1 VDYCTQIQLEARYG
15 TALLTE
21 ISDRADA
28 PTGTIDAALITR
40 AITDATAL
48 IDGYLAGRYA
58 LPLATIPALVTDL
71 AQRIAIYYAHSNVAS
86 EKIGKDYEAALRQ
99 LKDIASGLIK
109 LDAGGAEPAGSGA
122 SEVRTNEP
130 ERPLSAATMK
140 GFV

>member
-1 VDYCTQIQLEARYG
+1 VDYCTQVELESRYG
-15 TALLTE
+15 TALLVE
-21 ISDRADA
+21 ISDRSDA
-28 PTGTIDAALITR
+28 ASSTIDVSLITR
-40 AITDATAL
+40 AIADAAAL

-71 AQRIAIYYAHSNVAS
+71 AQRIAIYYAHTNVAS
-86 EKIGKDYEAALRQ
+86 DKIARDYEAALRQ

>member
-1 VDYCTQIQLEARYG
+1 MDYCTQIQLEARYG
-15 TALLTE
+15 EALLVE
-21 ISDRADA
+21 ISDRADV
-28 PTGTIDAALITR
+28 PTGTIDADLITR

-58 LPLATIPALVTDL
+58 LPLATVPALVTDL

-122 SEVRTNEP
+122 SEVRTNDP

-140 GFV
+140 GYI

>member
-1 VDYCTQIQLEARYG
+1 MPYCTQAQLENRYG
-15 TALLTE
+15 AALLVE
-21 ISDRADA
+21 ISDRADV
-28 PTGTIDAALITR
+28 PTGTIDADLITR

>member
-1 VDYCTQIQLEARYG
+1 MDYCTQADLEARYG
-15 TALLTE
+15 AALLVE

-28 PTGTIDAALITR
+28 ASSTIDVALITR
-40 AITDATAL
+40 AIADAAAL

-86 EKIGKDYEAALRQ
+86 EKIAKDYEAALRQ

-109 LDAGGAEPAGSGA
+109 LDSGGSEPEGSGA
-122 SEVRTNEP
+122 SEVRTNDP
-130 ERPLSAATMK
+130 ERPLSTTTMK
-140 GFV
+140 GFI

>member
-1 VDYCTQIQLEARYG
+1 MDYCTQIQLEARYG
-15 TALLTE
+15 AALLVE
-21 ISDRADA
+21 ISDRADV
-28 PTGTIDAALITR
+28 PTGTIDADLITR

-86 EKIGKDYEAALRQ
+86 EKISKDYEAALRQ

-109 LDAGGAEPAGSGA
+109 LDAGGAEPEGSGA

-130 ERPLSAATMK
+130 ERPFTAQTMK

>member
-15 TALLTE
+15 TALLVE
-21 ISDRADA
+21 ISDRADV
-28 PTGTIDAALITR
+28 PTGAIDAALITR
-40 AITDATAL
+40 AIADATAL

-58 LPLATIPALVTDL
+58 LPLATVPALVIDL

>member
-1 VDYCTQIQLEARYG
+1 MDYCTQIQLEARYG
-15 TALLTE
+15 AALLVE
-21 ISDRADA
+21 ISDRADV
-28 PTGTIDAALITR
+28 PTGTIDADLITR

-71 AQRIAIYYAHSNVAS
+71 AQRIAIYYAHTNVAS

>member
-15 TALLTE
+15 AALLVE
-21 ISDRADA
+21 ISDRADV
-28 PTGTIDAALITR
+28 PTGTIDADLITR

-71 AQRIAIYYAHSNVAS
+71 AQRIAIYYAHTNVAS

>member
-1 VDYCTQIQLEARYG
+1 MDYCTQIQLEARYG
-15 TALLTE
+15 EALLVE
-21 ISDRADA
+21 ISDRADV
-28 PTGTIDAALITR
+28 PTGTIDAELITR

-48 IDGYLAGRYA
+48 IDGYLAGRYQ

-86 EKIGKDYEAALRQ
+86 EKISKDYEAALRQ

-122 SEVRTNEP
+122 SEVRTNDS

-140 GFV
+140 GYI

>member
-1 VDYCTQIQLEARYG
+1 MDYCTQIQLEARYG
-15 TALLTE
+15 AALLVE
-21 ISDRADA
+21 ISDRADV
-28 PTGTIDAALITR
+28 PTGTIDAGLIAR

-71 AQRIAIYYAHSNVAS
+71 AQRIAIYYAHTNVAS

-109 LDAGGAEPAGSGA
+109 LDAGGAEPEGSGA

-140 GFV
+140 GYI

>member
-1 VDYCTQIQLEARYG
+1 MDYCTQAELENRYG

-21 ISDRADA
+21 ISDRTDV
-28 PTGTIDAALITR
+28 PTSTIDTDLITR

-58 LPLATIPALVTDL
+58 LPLATVPALITDL

-109 LDAGGAEPAGSGA
+109 LDVGGAEPEGSGA

-140 GFV
+140 GFI

>member
-1 VDYCTQIQLEARYG
+1 MDYCSQVQLEARYG

-21 ISDRADA
+21 ISDRADVA
-28 PTGTIDAALITR
+28 TGTIDAGLIAR
-40 AITDATAL
+40 AIADATAL

-58 LPLATIPALVTDL
+58 LPLATVPALVTDL

-86 EKIGKDYEAALRQ
+86 EKIGKDYEAALKQ

-130 ERPLSAATMK
+130 ERPLSASTMK
-140 GFV
+140 GFI